1 VGKLYFVHPGVLKV
15 KKVTASFFV
24 TIMVIT
30 LLLPCN
36 LLAKNLWYF
45 VVDSSGSMSDKAIS
59 ATKAVLDCVD
69 TQLSADEEVRI
80 IFFDNTT
87 SGSKKWSSM
96 DSRSKVQF
104 IQYFKNNFI
113 CDGGTRLFDTVA
125 EVLADVNR
133 DKPNFN
139 NINVLILS
147 DGEDTASKVHSSWS
161 SIDKASAELL
171 ADKSKGVLL
180 QWYTIGFNPPQDKRP
195 VHIETVHEANPQVIK
210 IIPKPTADFDVF
222 PRKTV
227 VGTQVMFDLKR
238 MAGGAVKN
246 CVWYF
251 GDGQK
256 AELNGEE
263 LDTKHKYD
271 ETGQYT
277 VTLEVFGDG
286 GSTKKTITNAIQ
298 VVDKV
303 SLEPDFTWVPENPHV
318 GDHVQLVNQ
327 SVGAMKYEW
336 TASNNMSS
344 ENAPVFVFNKSGN
357 IDITLVARR
366 GAEEKLLTKTISVLP
381 PIPDAAFTCIPEDD
395 FILDSGLIKLEGLD
409 KDSGTTHS
417 WKLSSGMS
425 FSGVGVEF
433 GPLDTGMLTISHEV
447 ESSGGFSSSQHR
459 IFVRNPEAPDPSFT
473 INTTSMEFSETE
485 FEFKCKAIED
495 KTGCSYSW
503 VVTGTS
509 ASGSSRNFNWKP
521 TEPGNYSIQNTV
533 TFSNGVSAS
542 SEKTVIVTCPDFTA
556 DFTISP
562 EGDIYLEEGAKKT
575 LTAIEKNNKAA
586 HSWNATNGVLN
597 KTTEN
602 EVIWKPSSVSRITVT
617 HTVSLFGKEQQ
628 VTKTIETRDLETVI
642 VEFKSNKQKGA
653 IPLEVKF
660 TDESVGKIAKWEWDF
675 GDGERSDK
683 KDPTHVY
690 SEAGEYF
697 ATLKVISTSKESSS
711 YSGNFIISA
720 HNPFPMWIIWVAL
733 GLLLIIVVIVLYL
746 KQHPPLSGSVR
757 WEYES
762 ASGEFELSGRG
773 SFDIIKAVKESFDGE
788 SEWNPTED
796 ASIKRK
802 GNGAY
807 ILYFGSIEEKEL
819 ELPSDKFEIEDCNFV
834 FENHFDESSSDIN
847 DDFEDDSFDDDSDDF
862 EDFDDFDDEEL

>member
-1 VGKLYFVHPGVLKV
+1 VGKLYFVSPGVLKV

-45 VVDSSGSMSDKAIS
+45 VIDSSGSMSDKAIS
-59 ATKAVLDCVD
+59 VTNAVLDCVD

-80 IFFDNTT
+80 IFFDDTT
-87 SGSKKWSSM
+87 SGGKKWSSM

-113 CDGGTRLFDTVA
+113 CDGGTRLFDTAV

-180 QWYTIGFNPPQDKRP
+180 RWYTIGFNPPQDKRP

-238 MAGGAVKN
+238 MAGGAIKN

-256 AELNGEE
+256 AELSGEE
-263 LDTKHKYD
+263 LDTKYKYD

-286 GSTKKTITNAIQ
+286 GSAKKTITNAIQ

-303 SLEPDFTWVPENPHV
+303 SLESDFTWVPENPHV
-318 GDHVQLVNQ
+318 GDQVQLVNQ

-344 ENAPVFVFNKSGN
+344 ENAPVFVFNKSGD

-366 GAEEKLLTKTISVLP
+366 GAEEKLSTKTISVLP

-395 FILDSGLIKLEGLD
+395 FILNSGLIKLEGLD
-409 KDSGTTHS
+409 KDAGTTHS
-417 WKLSSGMS
+417 WKLSNGMS
-425 FSGVGVEF
+425 FSGGSVEF
-433 GPLDTGMLTISHEV
+433 GPLDSGMLTISHEV

-459 IFVRNPEAPDPSFT
+459 IFIRN
-473 INTTSMEFSETE
+473 
-485 FEFKCKAIED
+485 
-495 KTGCSYSW
+495 
-503 VVTGTS
+503 
-509 ASGSSRNFNWKP
+509 
-521 TEPGNYSIQNTV
+521 
-533 TFSNGVSAS
+533 
-542 SEKTVIVTCPDFTA
+542 
-556 DFTISP
+556 
-562 EGDIYLEEGAKKT
+562 
-575 LTAIEKNNKAA
+575 
-586 HSWNATNGVLN
+586 H
-597 KTTEN
+597 
-602 EVIWKPSSVSRITVT
+602 
-617 HTVSLFGKEQQ
+617 
-628 VTKTIETRDLETVI
+628 ETVI
-642 VEFKSNKQKGA
+642 VAFTSNKQKGA

-660 TDESVGKIAKWEWDF
+660 TDESVGKIAKWEWNF
-675 GDGERSDK
+675 GDGKKSDK
-683 KDPTHVY
+683 KDPTHIY
-690 SEAGEYF
+690 SEAGEYSVN
-697 ATLKVISTSKESSS
+697 LKVISTSKEASS
-711 YSGNFIISA
+711 YSGDFIISA
-720 HNPFPMWIIWVAL
+720 HDPFPMWVIWAAL

-762 ASGEFELSGRG
+762 TSGEFELSGRG
-773 SFDIIKAVKESFDGE
+773 SFDVIKAVKESFDGE
-788 SEWNPTED
+788 SEWNPMED

-802 GNGAY
+802 SNGVY
-807 ILYFGSIEEKEL
+807 ILYLGSVEEKEL

-834 FENHFDESSSDIN
+834 FENHFDESSSNID
-847 DDFEDDSFDDDSDDF
+847 DDFEDDSFDDDSGDF
-862 EDFDDFDDEEL
+862 DDFDDFDDEEL